1 MADFSVWSSR
11 AKKLLFFFLIYS
23 FFDDVFSCWP
33 FEEALP
39 SLPRWKL
46 LKSLIATFFIVC
58 NISWYQHLH
67 HRFRI
72 FEFWDLFLFFMR
84 LYVQYPAHLISVPP
98 AQQASDFWLNNYRT
112 RVTCKR
118 HPDSCCCCC
127 CITAVFIWT
136 NYFLSKSHAG
146 KITLLEWNV
155 VREKR
160 RRPLGDGA
168 SSTKPSPAFFSYPPP
183 PSPLP
188 PPPFPPLPPLSW
200 LPPGWLS
207 RQQTCA
213 PPAES

>member
-1 MADFSVWSSR
+1 MVVVDF
-11 AKKLLFFFLIYS
+11 KLLWGGTAQSAAMEIAQKSRCNVFYRLQHFLIS
-23 FFDDVFSCWP
+23 TFTSSVSHLWVLGFVF
-33 FEEALP
+33 
-39 SLPRWKL
+39 
-46 LKSLIATFFIVC
+46 V
-58 NISWYQHLH
+58 
-67 HRFRI
+67 
-72 FEFWDLFLFFMR
+72 FFMR

-118 HPDSCCCCC
+118 HPDSC

-200 LPPGWLS
+200 LPPG
-207 RQQTCA
+207 
-213 PPAES
+213 